1 MEEKEIGV
9 QIDTWHILLWLLKDT
24 LWVMSFKYLAIAMII
39 PTVLYTLYILKLNYQ
54 QKFYFFNY
62 LAILFWLLG
71 NSFWIL
77 NDFLF
82 NQKYV
87 WVCYILFS
95 IGIVILLLQLLT
107 KLIRYVRK

>member
-1 MEEKEIGV
+1 MESKESGV

-24 LWVMSFKYLAIAMII
+24 LWVMSFKYLAIAMIV
-39 PTVLYTLYILKLNYQ
+39 PTVLYTLYILKKHYQ
-54 QKFYFFNY
+54 QRIYFFNY

-77 NDFLF
+77 NDFLL
-82 NQKYV
+82 NEKYD

-95 IGIVILLLQLLT
+95 VGIVTLFLQLLA
-107 KLIRYVRK
+107 KKFYHVRQ